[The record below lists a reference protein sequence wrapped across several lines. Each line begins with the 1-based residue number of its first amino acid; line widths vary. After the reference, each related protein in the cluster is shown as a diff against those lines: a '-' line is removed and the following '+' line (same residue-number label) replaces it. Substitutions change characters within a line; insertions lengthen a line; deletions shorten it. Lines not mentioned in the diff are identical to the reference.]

1 VHCECLISERVGAL
15 MREEDRPRIIG
26 VFDPRNEKKMI
37 EIP

>member
-1 VHCECLISERVGAL
+1 VWAL
-15 MREEDRPRIIG
+15 MSEEDRPRIIG